1 MSVWPNHYSL
11 DIYEAPC
18 YRMNRSQG
26 SQLGTSACIQRLTNQ
41 NFATSNIENLATWL
55 FFLKLVEVN
64 LTLQSR
70 HRIYSSEYIQKS
82 CKIIRVYMMPQE
94 GLSEFVE
101 MTLCDLYVVVEMQE
115 SHRDTGGW
123 HRRNHGLS
131 IRASTPKPHRDCDCV
146 VRHGKGDI
154 VDVVKVRENCLD

>member
-1 MSVWPNHYSL
+1 M
-11 DIYEAPC
+11 
-18 YRMNRSQG
+18 
-26 SQLGTSACIQRLTNQ
+26 
-41 NFATSNIENLATWL
+41 
-55 FFLKLVEVN
+55 EVN

-115 SHRDTGGW
+115 SHR
-123 HRRNHGLS
+123 
-131 IRASTPKPHRDCDCV
+131 K
-146 VRHGKGDI
+146 RHWGMTQEESWLVHSGI
-154 VDVVKVRENCLD
+154 HT